1 MPVGRLTPK
10 QRLFYQALRELE
22 QEGSRFGLDDLVERT
37 AWSSSTVKTYVGKK
51 LLGRFVFRN
60 EDTGRMRVRGIR
72 SLSES
77 DFAAVM
83 TQKGSF
89 DQIAN
94 QLDQLS
100 HSEWEQ
106 AIEIL
111 VRAGRR
117 RGFDTT
123 PLLERL
129 LEQVV

>member
-1 MPVGRLTPK
+1 MAGGRLTER
-10 QRLFYQALRELE
+10 QRLFYRALREFE
-22 QEGSRFGLDDLVERT
+22 RQRRSFTLDDIVPLT
-37 AWSSSTVKTYVGKK
+37 AWSEGTVKTYIGKK
-51 LLGRFVFRN
+51 LVDRFVFRDDN
-60 EDTGRMRVRGIR
+60 TGRMTVRGLL

-100 HSEWEQ
+100 KEEWEQ

-111 VRAGRR
+111 VKAGRR

-129 LEQVV
+129 LEQL